1 MAVSNRIL
9 VADDAETITTLLES
23 ALTEGGYEVVVA
35 KDGLETYEIGKS
47 GTVDLVILDYLM
59 PGLLGIEV
67 IEKWRDEGVDIPVIV
82 LSGVDDE
89 DTIVETLEIGAVD
102 YVRKPFR
109 INELMARIKQRIPG

>member
-67 IEKWRDEGVDIPVIV
+67 IEKWREEGVDIPVIV